1 MRDLLIITPTRGRPT
16 GALRLAKAV
25 AETCTAQTDLAF
37 AIDDGDTSYHGTGVG
52 WAASNIVVRG
62 PRKTCTEWS
71 NKIAKDLG
79 SGYRAVA
86 SIGDDHL
93 PRTHGWDTTM
103 LTALD
108 DMGGTGIV
116 YGNDIGMGERLPTAA
131 VISSDIPAALGWLML
146 PACQHLF
153 VDNAWLDLGARYLP
167 DVIIEHLHYSR
178 GASPYDQTYADSRGT
193 WQHDKAAYNAWR
205 RSPDGM
211 AADVDKIRALRADAV
226 RPLGA
231 VRM

>member
-1 MRDLLIITPTRGRPT
+1 M
-16 GALRLAKAV
+16 KA
-25 AETCTAQTDLAF
+25 TCTAETDLAF
-37 AIDDGDTSYHGTGVG
+37 AIDDDDRSYDGLDLRAIGAG
-52 WAASNIVVRG
+52 IVTTG

-71 NKIAKDLG
+71 NEVAAIWG

-93 PRTHGWDTTM
+93 PITKGWDTIM
-103 LTALD
+103 LAALD

-116 YGNDIGMGERLPTAA
+116 YGNDIGQGQNLPTAA

-146 PACQHLF
+146 PACLHLF

-178 GASPYDQTYADSRGT
+178 GASPRDQTYADADSRET
-193 WQHDKAAYNAWR
+193 WQHDEAAYNEWR
-205 RSPDGM
+205 RTGM
-211 AADVDKIRALRADAV
+211 AADVGKIRSLR
-226 RPLGA
+226 A